1 MKEVT
6 PEAKVSVSWRV
17 RPETKADLQRISK
30 LRGLNQVAVIE
41 TLIREEAEA
50 LGLRR
55 PLRKRT

>member
-50 LGLRR
+50 LGLRK

>member
-50 LGLRR
+50 LGLRK
-55 PLRKRT
+55 PLRKRA